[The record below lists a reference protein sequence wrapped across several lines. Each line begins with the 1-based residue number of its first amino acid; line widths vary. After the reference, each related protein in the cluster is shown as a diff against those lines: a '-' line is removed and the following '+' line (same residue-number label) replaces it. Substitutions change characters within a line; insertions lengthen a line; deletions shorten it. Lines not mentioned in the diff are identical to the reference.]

1 MTDFVQLFEQLD
13 QTNSTNSKLKALED
27 YFSKACDTD
36 RLWAYA
42 LIAGKMPKR
51 TVKTSELRNWAAEF
65 AGIPNWLFEESYHTV
80 GDLAETISLLVHSKE
95 RNGIASIELHSWI
108 ERIIALAASDIEQK
122 KQFITSTWQAL
133 DRNGCF
139 IFNKLITGGFRMGVS
154 QKLAEKALARVLNK
168 EADELA
174 HLLMGK
180 WNPGEI
186 TLTELLNQNKGSA
199 HRSKPYPFCLA
210 HALPAQPDELGNP
223 NEWFAEWKWD
233 GIRAQLIVR
242 EGSCY
247 IWSRG
252 EELISDKFP
261 EIAALLPYFPNDCVL
276 DGELVIRKG
285 GQIRPFQE
293 LQSRIGRKNISK
305 KMLLDCP
312 AAFIAYDIF
321 EYNGF
326 DLRQNSLDNRRIVLQ
341 KLVQHVAVKT
351 EKLSL
356 SHTIEFST
364 WDELKVIRHKSREV
378 QSEGLMLKRKNSV
391 YQVGRKRG
399 DWWKWKVDPY
409 TIDAVLIYAMQGH
422 GRRANLYTDYTFAVW
437 QDGRLQPFAKAYS
450 GLTDEEILAVDKFVK
465 ANTIEKFGPVRSVKP
480 ELVFELAFE
489 GIQQSSRHKSGI
501 AVRFPRI
508 SRWRKDKQVE
518 EADTLDALRS
528 LVQSDLS

>member
-1 MTDFVQLFEQLD
+1 
-13 QTNSTNSKLKALED
+13 
-27 YFSKACDTD
+27 
-36 RLWAYA
+36 
-42 LIAGKMPKR
+42 
-51 TVKTSELRNWAAEF
+51 
-65 AGIPNWLFEESYHTV
+65 
-80 GDLAETISLLVHSKE
+80 
-95 RNGIASIELHSWI
+95 
-108 ERIIALAASDIEQK
+108 
-122 KQFITSTWQAL
+122 
-133 DRNGCF
+133 
-139 IFNKLITGGFRMGVS
+139 MGVS

-186 TLTELLNQNKGSA
+186 TLTELLNQNKSST

-210 HALPAQPDELGNP
+210 HALPSEPDELGIP
-223 NEWFAEWKWD
+223 SEWIAEWKWD
-233 GIRAQLIVR
+233 GIRAQLIIR
-242 EGSCY
+242 EGNCF

-252 EELISDKFP
+252 EELITDKFP
-261 EIAALLPYFPNDCVL
+261 EIAALLPYFPHDCVL
-276 DGELVIRKG
+276 DGEMVIQKNGR
-285 GQIRPFQE
+285 IMPFQE
-293 LQSRIGRKNISK
+293 LQTRIGRKNISK

-321 EYNGF
+321 EHKGI
-326 DLRQNSLDNRRIVLQ
+326 DLRKQALDNRRIILQ
-341 KLVQHVAVKT
+341 ELVQIVAIKT

-356 SHTIEFST
+356 SNTIEFAT
-364 WDELKVIRHKSREV
+364 WEELKVIRQKSREV
-378 QSEGLMLKRKNSV
+378 QSEGLMLKRKQSV

-399 DWWKWKVDPY
+399 DWWKWKVDPF

-437 QDGRLQPFAKAYS
+437 HEGRLQPFAKAYS

-489 GIQQSSRHKSGI
+489 GIQQSTRHKSGI

-508 SRWRKDKQVE
+508 SRWRKDKKAE
-518 EADTLDALRS
+518 EADTLEALRS
-528 LVQSDLS
+528 LVHLDKA